1 MRHRQRSTHPF
12 GKNVLA
18 LLVAGGAIGIAQL
31 DVNPFRDRGS
41 RVNRSTAM
49 ASSINMTPTT
59 PALPIGSGQQSSE
72 TPAGEHRDHSL
83 ARPQREDDT
92 AILRG
97 IWAVKM
103 AAALLEKGCDS
114 FSRVSDY
121 TANMLKQERIG
132 GALGECQLIEM
143 KIKHAP
149 FSVYMKWREGDRG
162 RQLIYVDGQN
172 DGNMLVQPGGIKGRM
187 TGVLSLEP
195 TGSLAMSESRY
206 PITKAGLLELAR
218 TVLSYQQK
226 DLEAGKG
233 FQCQLFDFQEF
244 EGRPCYLYV
253 MEYDS
258 PESNKVYRKSMVYI
272 DKELSLPICV
282 KNYTWGKD
290 VDPANIEEETLIEFY
305 AYTDLKFDQQLT
317 DADFD
322 KNNSSYRLRVR

>member
-12 GKNVLA
+12 GRNVLA
-18 LLVAGGAIGIAQL
+18 FLVAGGAIGIAQL

-49 ASSINMTPTT
+49 AASTVNMTPV
-59 PALPIGSGQQSSE
+59 PALPADALNLTDSSGNK
-72 TPAGEHRDHSL
+72 DHSL
-83 ARPQREDDT
+83 AKPQGNDDT

-103 AAALLEKGCDS
+103 GAALLEKGCDN

-132 GALGECQLIEM
+132 GALGECQLIET

-187 TGVLSLEP
+187 TGVLALEP

-218 TVLSYQQK
+218 SVLSYQQT
-226 DLEAGKG
+226 DLQNGKG

-253 MEYDS
+253 MEYDN
-258 PESNKVYRKSMVYI
+258 PEYNEVYRKSMVYI

-290 VDPANIEEETLIEFY
+290 VNPENIEEETLIEFY
-305 AYTDLKFDQQLT
+305 AYTDLKFEQKLT
-317 DADFD
+317 AADFD
-322 KNNSSYRLRVR
+322 KKNSSYRLRIR